1 MKLDAQHAQHRRSQP
16 EPMNMES
23 KKQKSS
29 KAARSVCFRNLS
41 RSLVNLDLST
51 ISFHGRK
58 KNWFWMLHQ
67 LINLHWWH
75 CLVFQP
81 FHKHFAKARIF
92 FLLPSL
98 EHVSCKN
105 NIQPVEISFVNAPFC
120 CCNGRIK
127 PCGTLTMNGLASKV
141 FACLGCKY
149 REMLWQ
155 NWIGLL
161 QEFQK
166 CQFYIYTREGGC
178 DAAMLKVFPGLHSAD
193 ILWPPCWI
201 PFVASSFCLAFA
213 NRHCVLAKPR
223 SCNFVNLLEPF
234 STCLKLYWPS

>member
-1 MKLDAQHAQHRRSQP
+1 MRSTGDPNLNLWTWNRKTKIKQSGPVSLLSQFVAFASQSWPQHH
-16 EPMNMES
+16 
-23 KKQKSS
+23 
-29 KAARSVCFRNLS
+29 F
-41 RSLVNLDLST
+41 
-51 ISFHGRK
+51 ISWEE

-178 DAAMLKVFPGLHSAD
+178 NAAMLKVFPGLHSAD

-213 NRHCVLAKPR
+213 NRHCVLAQPR